1 MFRSGRVCFFI
12 VATILVC
19 NTSKVRSQSPTD
31 RASSGQEV
39 SGSNPTKNSPSSAP
53 EAVAPETQRQQQ
65 FQMMQMLDQLPPYRP
80 TEKVSGQAKLSG
92 STTMSDLGHEWAQ
105 NFKQFHPGLEMTGTA
120 EGSEVA
126 LRLLSEDPTIIAG
139 VSRPV
144 DAKDQELLQAGKCKE
159 PIAITVGMEAMA
171 LFVHRSNPLSSISPD
186 TVKAIFA
193 AGKDGKPKARV
204 WGDLGVQGLL
214 SNEPIAVYERE
225 SNSGSRV
232 FVSRVLLGGAELT
245 SSLVPCNSN
254 TDICVAISKDT
265 KGVGFADINFEH
277 PDVRRVPLM
286 VQGELVQANEINV
299 LAGKYPIVRPLM
311 LVLDKDQL
319 TKDGKLR
326 ESILRYVLSR
336 DGQNVVMKS
345 GFFPLD
351 PGFVHHQLTELF
363 GQQLR

>member
-1 MFRSGRVCFFI
+1 
-12 VATILVC
+12 
-19 NTSKVRSQSPTD
+19 
-31 RASSGQEV
+31 
-39 SGSNPTKNSPSSAP
+39 
-53 EAVAPETQRQQQ
+53 
-65 FQMMQMLDQLPPYRP
+65 
-80 TEKVSGQAKLSG
+80 
-92 STTMSDLGHEWAQ
+92 
-105 NFKQFHPGLEMTGTA
+105 
-120 EGSEVA
+120 
-126 LRLLSEDPTIIAG
+126 
-139 VSRPV
+139 
-144 DAKDQELLQAGKCKE
+144 
-159 PIAITVGMEAMA
+159 MA
-171 LFVHRSNPLSSISPD
+171 LFVHRSNPLASISPE

-193 AGKDGKPKARV
+193 AGKEGKPKARV

-225 SNSGSRV
+225 ANSGSRV
-232 FVSRVLLGGAELT
+232 FISRVLLGGAELT

-254 TDICVAISKDT
+254 SDICVAISEDT

-286 VQGELVQANEINV
+286 VQGELIQANEMNV

-336 DGQNVVMKS
+336 DGQNIVMKS

-351 PGFVHHQLTELF
+351 PGFVNHQLTELF